1 MISYHRALEGGHTEG
16 VELDLSQALSTPV
29 PTAEGDAAAQAL
41 ADALGCSR
49 AEAYRRAAA
58 LVARLL
64 EEVSP

>member
-1 MISYHRALEGGHTEG
+1 MISYIRSLEGGHAEG
-16 VELDLSQALSTPV
+16 VELDLAHALASAV

-64 EEVSP
+64 EEVT